1 VIGALEKKNTLD
13 CDTLGLNQAG
23 SVTVLIYCSTNAPGT
38 AVTVTGYEEIFQSKP
53 CYLSC
58 PLLLK
63 ARLSNIFSCL
73 FLPKMN
79 LLKHERNIKFHTR
92 FRWYRFKKKKKSKS
106 IVCLVNSIC

>member
-1 VIGALEKKNTLD
+1 LKKKNTLD

-38 AVTVTGYEEIFQSKP
+38 AVAVTGYEEIFQSKP

-58 PLLLK
+58 PLLK
-63 ARLSNIFSCL
+63 ARLSNIFACL

-79 LLKHERNIKFHTR
+79 LMKHERNILNSTLVFGGTD
-92 FRWYRFKKKKKSKS
+92 FQKKKKKFEKYSLS
-106 IVCLVNSIC
+106 G